1 MERDS
6 ESEGNDN
13 HSNISDHDPC
23 LLFNAFI
30 RFDFKFK
37 KKMTFKIRK
46 KIEAIHGPIM

>member
-37 KKMTFKIRK
+37 KKNDIQD
-46 KIEAIHGPIM
+46 